1 MSHRRL
7 TDCLVLSFGA
17 AGRMRRALA
26 GGIALAL
33 LGAAACR
40 QGGERTETDTGGLTP
55 PGWFSPGPPTLL
67 QLGQNRFS
75 AKEFGRYRD
84 GISRLITDAGPLGD
98 AENTII
104 LNQFVENRLLLV
116 AAREAGLAVSDAD
129 RKTARRM
136 LGLDQEKDVALADDE
151 ILIQKFLQARFA
163 GKVSVTDAEAE
174 EYYNRHA
181 GEYVSPTRYH
191 VREILVDDPALAR
204 QIHGELQGGGIL
216 RFGRYASQF
225 SKAPSAPAEGDLGY
239 FEKGQLPAEFERI
252 ILALKPGRIS
262 DIVQTPYGYHIFCL
276 VEIVRSHPQKFY
288 EVKDRILESLR
299 MDRERTLQAQLL
311 AELSRQYPPRVFKK
325 ALDFQPDP
333 NTLSQ
338 LIVLEATNEK

>member
-1 MSHRRL
+1 MTHRCL
-7 TDCLVLSFGA
+7 TDRLVLPCGA
-17 AGRMRRALA
+17 TRRIRRALA
-26 GGIALAL
+26 GGMALAL

-40 QGGERTETDTGGLTP
+40 DGGERSGMEPGGLP
-55 PGWFSPGPPTLL
+55 APGWLSPGPPTLL
-67 QLGQNRFS
+67 QLGQSRFS
-75 AKEFGRYRD
+75 AKEFGVYRD

-98 AENTII
+98 TENTII

-116 AAREAGLAVSDAD
+116 AAREAGLAVSGAD
-129 RKTARRM
+129 RKTARQT
-136 LGLDQEKDVALADDE
+136 LGFVQEKGVELPDDE
-151 ILIQKFLQARFA
+151 ILIQKFLQGRFA
-163 GKVSVTDAEAE
+163 GKISVTEAEAE

-204 QIHGELQGGGIL
+204 QIHQELQSGGIL
-216 RFGRYASQF
+216 RFGRFASQF
-225 SKAPSAPAEGDLGY
+225 SKAPSASAEGDLGY

-262 DIVQTPYGYHIFCL
+262 DVVQTPYGFHIFCL

-288 EVKDRILESLR
+288 EAKGGILESLR
-299 MDRERTLQAQLL
+299 MEKERALQAQLL
-311 AELSRQYPPRVFKK
+311 AELGRKYPPRVFKK
-325 ALDFQPDP
+325 ALDFQPDL

-338 LIVLEATNEK
+338 LIVLEAANEK